1 MGVSENIVGIVCPFM
16 QFCVFLYDGNKPF
29 FCAFRSL

>member
-16 QFCVFLYDGNKPF
+16 PFCVFLYDGNKLF
-29 FCAFRSL
+29 FYAFRSL